1 MKVLLIAGHGTRP
14 NGSFDPG
21 ATGLIAKGEH
31 RFFTEDFFPAMKKYA
46 PSNWTFHTDY
56 NVFARGNLVALSSG
70 YDLVLEFHFDA
81 AGAAASGGHII
92 LHPNARITNELK
104 AVRNVIDEMVGAI
117 RTMNG
122 ERGFHGRTNLAN
134 PNRANNANLNYGLLE
149 LGFGTNQ
156 GDANVLT
163 QRTDEYAR
171 KLVEAL
177 TNESYT
183 PKPQAQRPQPSQ
195 TKSIH
200 QMAQEIRQG
209 KHGNG
214 HAARQASLGVSNSV
228 YQQVR
233 AEVNRLE
240 GNTSHAEPAPP
251 QNLSQVAQA
260 VINGEYG
267 NNPQREQRLR
277 DAGYNPSEVQN
288 EVNRILSGGTPS
300 NNTGGKTIDQ
310 MAQEILN
317 GQHGQGHDNRRRSLG
332 VNQATYDQVRARVN
346 ALDSGN
352 AQPSNR
358 GKSIDQMARE
368 VIAGQH
374 GTGHANRRQS
384 LGISQAEY
392 EKVRARVNQL
402 A

>member
-1 MKVLLIAGHGTRP
+1 MRVLCIAGHGTRP

-56 NVFARGNLVALSSG
+56 NVFARGNLAQLAQG

-81 AGAAASGGHII
+81 AGASASGGHII

-104 AVRNVIDEMVGAI
+104 AIRNVIDEMVRAI

-134 PNRANNANLNYGLLE
+134 PNRANAANLHYGLLE

-156 GDANVLT
+156 KDAEVMT
-163 QRTDEYAR
+163 KRTDGYAR

-177 TNESYT
+177 TNESYK
-183 PKPQAQRPQPSQ
+183 PKPQAQRPKPAQS
-195 TKSIH
+195 KSVS
-200 QMAQEIRQG
+200 QMAQEVLEG

-214 HAARQASLGVSNSV
+214 HDARRKSLGISQAQ
-228 YQQVR
+228 YEQVR
-233 AEVNRLE
+233 AEVNRLAS
-240 GNTSHAEPAPP
+240 GAPISEPAPLR
-251 QNLSQVAQA
+251 NVSQVAQA
-260 VINGEYG
+260 VIDGEFG

-277 DAGYNPSEVQN
+277 DAGYNPREVQR

-310 MAQEILN
+310 MAQEVLN

-346 ALDSGN
+346 ALASGN
-352 AQPSNR
+352 AQPSNT

>member
-21 ATGLIAKGEH
+21 ATGFISEGEH
-31 RFFTEDFFPAMKKYA
+31 RYFRDTFFPAMKKYA
-46 PSNWTFHTDY
+46 PDNWEFHTAY
-56 NVFARGNLVALSSG
+56 NVFARGNLAQLAQG

-81 AGAAASGGHII
+81 IGNSSVSGGHII
-92 LHPNARITNELK
+92 VHPSARISNELK
-104 AVRNVIDEMVGAI
+104 AVRDVIGEMVGTI
-117 RTMNG
+117 RTLNG
-122 ERGFHGRTNLAN
+122 ERGFDGRTNLAN
-134 PNRANNANLNYGLLE
+134 PNRAHSAGLNYGLLE
-149 LGFGTNQ
+149 LGFCTNR
-156 GDANVLT
+156 GDADVLL

-171 KLVEAL
+171 KMVEAL
-177 TNESYT
+177 TNQSY
-183 PKPQAQRPQPSQ
+183 KPQPSVQ
-195 TKSIH
+195 VESASRSIAT
-200 QMAQEIRQG
+200 MAQEVMNGQHGQG
-209 KHGNG
+209 HDN
-214 HAARQASLGVSNSV
+214 RRRSLGVSEAV

-233 AEVNRLE
+233 TEVNRLAS
-240 GNTSHAEPAPP
+240 GAPISEPAPLR
-251 QNLSQVAQA
+251 NVSQVAQA
-260 VINGEYG
+260 VIDGEFG

-288 EVNRILSGGTPS
+288 EVNRILSGETPS
-300 NNTGGKTIDQ
+300 NNSGGKTIDQ
-310 MAQEILN
+310 MAQEVLN

-332 VNQATYDQVRARVN
+332 INQATYDQVRERVN
-346 ALDSGN
+346 ALASGN
-352 AQPSNR
+352 AQPSNT